1 MIAVPT
7 LQSILEQGLVS
18 RISGQQET
26 SPARLAATCS
36 TGIAPVDEALP
47 GAGLGLGMTHEWI
60 LEAAFPPGDWK
71 APLILLTFLA
81 GQWCVCGGAAGMLVA
96 IGRRCWPSLWTLR
109 RVGLDLDNCIL
120 ADPRD
125 DDQRLWAIDQSLRC
139 PGVSAVI
146 ADASGLDMAAS
157 RRLQLAAEA
166 GGTLGLLARP
176 PSEVKSLSAAATR
189 WVVSPRVS
197 ESKRV
202 SWRVELRRCK
212 AGSLWSGAR
221 AGSVREWVL
230 EWDEGRRGGRV
241 VCGADAV
248 LAGSGMGVDVGVEV
262 ARETGGVRVAAD
274 VAGGPGQKA
283 GRKTA

>member
-1 MIAVPT
+1 MYAVPT

-18 RISGQQET
+18 RIAAGQT
-26 SPARLAATCS
+26 TPATTACP
-36 TGIAPVDEALP
+36 TGIASVDDALP

-60 LEAAFPPGDWK
+60 LEAGFAPGDEWGWR
-71 APLILLTFLA
+71 APLILMAWLA
-81 GQWCVCGGAAGMLVA
+81 AQAGGMLVA
-96 IGRRCWPSLWTLR
+96 IGRRCWPSAWTLR
-109 RVGLDLDNCIL
+109 RVGLDLENCIL

-139 PGVSAVI
+139 PGVSAVL

-176 PSEVKSLSAAATR
+176 PSEAKSLSAAATR

-197 ESKRV
+197 ATKRV

-221 AGSVREWVL
+221 AGTVREWVL
-230 EWDEGRRGGRV
+230 EWDERRLGGRV
-241 VCGADAV
+241 VCGA
-248 LAGSGMGVDVGVEV
+248 GVDVGVLEA

>member
-1 MIAVPT
+1 MVAAQT
-7 LQSILEQGLVS
+7 LQNILEQGLVS
-18 RISGQQET
+18 RISGRQEGPLATT
-26 SPARLAATCS
+26 SP

-60 LEAAFPPGDWK
+60 LEAGFAPGDWR
-71 APLILLTFLA
+71 APLILMAFLA
-81 GQWCVCGGAAGMLVA
+81 GQAGGMLVA

-139 PGVSAVI
+139 PGVSAVL

-221 AGSVREWVL
+221 AGAVREWVL
-230 EWDEGRRGGRV
+230 EWDEGCGGRRGGRV
-241 VCGADAV
+241 VCGARAD
-248 LAGSGMGVDVGVEV
+248 SGVDVGVGVSE
-262 ARETGGVRVAAD
+262 ASRETGGVRVAAD

>member
-1 MIAVPT
+1 
-7 LQSILEQGLVS
+7 
-18 RISGQQET
+18 
-26 SPARLAATCS
+26 
-36 TGIAPVDEALP
+36 
-47 GAGLGLGMTHEWI
+47 MTHEWI
-60 LEAAFPPGDWK
+60 LEAAFAPGDWR
-71 APLILLTFLA
+71 APLILMTFLA
-81 GQWCVCGGAAGMLVA
+81 GQTEGGMLVA

-109 RVGLDLDNCIL
+109 RVGLDLSNCIL

-139 PGVSAVI
+139 PGVSAVL
-146 ADASGLDMAAS
+146 ADASSLDMAAS

-230 EWDEGRRGGRV
+230 EWDEGRLGGRV
-241 VCGADAV
+241 VCGDAG
-248 LAGSGMGVDVGVEV
+248 LAGVGTGVDVGAEV
-262 ARETGGVRVAAD
+262 SRETGGVRVAAD
-274 VAGGPGQKA
+274 VAGGLGQQA